1 MIHAQVSKRFGSGF
15 ALEIDLRASAGVTAL
30 FGPSGAGK
38 TLLLNL
44 IAGLEQ
50 PDAGRILLD
59 NRILFDSG
67 AGVRL
72 APRSR
77 DCGYVFQNYAL
88 FPHMTLRE
96 NLAFAAERLPRLERH
111 RRVNEMLDTFRL
123 TESAGRLPSAV
134 SGGQRQRCSIARAL
148 IGNPKLLLLDEPAT
162 GLDAGLRADLYA
174 VLRQVR
180 EQFQTPI
187 LLVTHDLD
195 ECLELA
201 GEMWLIADG
210 RAIQHGSPE
219 EVLAQPA
226 SLAAAQLL
234 GAFNLLP
241 AEISALD
248 PGRNTS
254 TLQCSDF
261 ELQTRYLPGHLKG
274 DRVTV
279 CVRPGALRVSPGSA
293 NTGVNRCA
301 GSLERAVPLSQQVR
315 LEFTNGIRA
324 LVPSA
329 EFVESREWTIE
340 CPSNAIQ
347 VL

>member
-59 NRILFDSG
+59 NRILFDAG

-148 IGNPKLLLLDEPAT
+148 IGNPKLLLLDEPCAAIDPPSRT
-162 GLDAGLRADLYA
+162 ALLAVMGQLRDAGL
-174 VLRQVR
+174 
-180 EQFQTPI
+180 T
-187 LLVTHDLD
+187 LLVSSHDWGRDLD
-195 ECLELA
+195 AYDRVLVLDRQ
-201 GEMWLIADG
+201 LLADG
-210 RAIQHGSPE
+210 TPHVVRHA
-219 EVLAQPA
+219 
-226 SLAAAQLL
+226 L
-234 GAFNLLP
+234 G
-241 AEISALD
+241 D
-248 PGRNTS
+248 
-254 TLQCSDF
+254 
-261 ELQTRYLPGHLKG
+261 
-274 DRVTV
+274 
-279 CVRPGALRVSPGSA
+279 LRVG
-293 NTGVNRCA
+293 NHCCG
-301 GSLERAVPLSQQVR
+301 
-315 LEFTNGIRA
+315 
-324 LVPSA
+324 
-329 EFVESREWTIE
+329 
-340 CPSNAIQ
+340 
-347 VL
+347 